1 MDIVNKLF
9 RFISEEVELEGRV
22 PNPDDTE
29 EEKIK
34 KLREKG
40 LKRWTR
46 EGRIPNPDDTEEEK
60 IKKLVEQEKE
70 EPKEPEA
77 KGIEKEEPKEPEA
90 KGIEKEEPKEEE
102 KPAEKPEEPVAGEEI
117 ILVLPEEAIAG
128 LVTPEE
134 GEAIAKEE
142 QEELAKAGETHPPA
156 ALYSLAK
163 EAGISKSKAERY
175 WKETKE
181 KYKEWMG
188 KSDKDL
194 SGRDY
199 QYIMGVVKK
208 RMKLPVKP
216 VESKTVRESKLADS
230 KSAKLWLVVDPV
242 EGETADDVVIK
253 IDNLTDLGNYYRGTP
268 VHAVQ
273 TENWV
278 LYDNRQEA
286 RMDALS
292 RVKTKTTESK
302 SERYFVA
309 DLDKLELIKES
320 GELKAF
326 VSKDEATKYIQ
337 ENKLNAEVVSL

>member
-1 MDIVNKLF
+1 MENMVDKLF
-9 RFISEEVELEGRV
+9 RFISEEVKLEGRIL
-22 PNPDDTE
+22 NPDDTE

-40 LKRWTR
+40 LKKYTR
-46 EGRIPNPDDTEEEK
+46 EGKIPNPDDTEEEK
-60 IKKLVEQEKE
+60 IKKLIEQEKE
-70 EPKEPEA
+70 EPKEPEP
-77 KGIEKEEPKEPEA
+77 KKIEKEEPK
-90 KGIEKEEPKEEE
+90 KEE
-102 KPAEKPEEPVAGEEI
+102 KPAEEPEEPVAGEEI

-194 SGRDY
+194 TGRDY

-216 VESKTVRESKLADS
+216 VESKTVE
-230 KSAKLWLVVDPV
+230 P
-242 EGETADDVVIK
+242 
-253 IDNLTDLGNYYRGTP
+253 
-268 VHAVQ
+268 
-273 TENWV
+273 
-278 LYDNRQEA
+278 
-286 RMDALS
+286 
-292 RVKTKTTESK
+292 K

-309 DLDKLELIKES
+309 DLDKLELIKEN
-320 GELKAF
+320 GELKVFA
-326 VSKDEATKYIQ
+326 SKDEATKYIQ